1 MFSKIAQIALY
12 IVVGISVL
20 VIGFFYFGDNLIDTD
35 TYEAKVEKLS
45 TPDDAAGFDF
55 ASDLAEADTAAAES
69 DTTSAEAD
77 TTAAGDADEAA
88 GEMEEAAPVAEQEM
102 TGPAEAETEEVSL
115 SFMETLVFNKTDI
128 ALIWAYILVIITL
141 IIALVFS
148 LIFMFSNTRN
158 LVRGLLILVGAAVL
172 VGVAYMLGSD
182 TPLQI
187 VGYEGTDNEDPQVLR
202 LVDMGLIS
210 TYFVLG
216 LIVLSIIYSEIAKYF
231 K

>member
-20 VIGFFYFGDNLIDTD
+20 VIGFFYFGDSFIDMEA
-35 TYEAKVEKLS
+35 YEAKVEKLS
-45 TPDDAAGFDF
+45 APADGGTGFDF
-55 ASDLAEADTAAAES
+55 QADLAEADTAVS
-69 DTTSAEAD
+69 D
-77 TTAAGDADEAA
+77 TTAA
-88 GEMEEAAPVAEQEM
+88 AEEM
-102 TGPAEAETEEVSL
+102 TGETPVAGKVSVPVQEEPEEVNL
-115 SFMETLVFNKTDI
+115 TFMESLVFNKTDI
-128 ALIWAYILVIITL
+128 ALIWAYILVAITL

-148 LIFMFSNTRN
+148 VGFMFTNTRS
-158 LVRGLLILVGAAVL
+158 LVRGLLILIGAAVL

-187 VGYEGTDNEDPQVLR
+187 IGYEGTDNKDPQVLK

-216 LIVLSIIYSEIAKYF
+216 LIVLTILYSEIAKYF

>member
-35 TYEAKVEKLS
+35 AYEAKVEKMS
-45 TPDDAAGFDF
+45 APDDAAGFDF
-55 ASDLAEADTAAAES
+55 ASDLAEADTTAAES
-69 DTTSAEAD
+69 DTTA
-77 TTAAGDADEAA
+77 AAGGDEDAGD
-88 GEMEEAAPVAEQEM
+88 MEEEVAPVAEEM
-102 TGPAEAETEEVSL
+102 AGPAEAESEEVSL

-128 ALIWAYILVIITL
+128 ALIWAYILVAITL
-141 IIALVFS
+141 LIALVFS

-172 VGVAYMLGSD
+172 VGVAYILGSD

-187 VGYEGTDNEDPQVLR
+187 VGYEGTDNKDPQVLK

-216 LIVLSIIYSEIAKYF
+216 LVVLSIIYSEIAKYF
-231 K
+231 R

>member
-1 MFSKIAQIALY
+1 MVSKIAQIALY

-20 VIGFFYFGDNLIDTD
+20 VIGFFYFGDSLVDMD
-35 TYEAKVEKLS
+35 TYEAKIEKMS
-45 TPDDAAGFDF
+45 APADGSAGFNF
-55 ASDLAEADTAAAES
+55 QADLAETDTAAVES
-69 DTTSAEAD
+69 DTTAVAD
-77 TTAAGDADEAA
+77 TTAAGAEDTGGDM
-88 GEMEEAAPVAEQEM
+88 MEESAPVEEM
-102 TGPAEAETEEVSL
+102 TGPAEADTEEVSL
-115 SFMETLVFNKTDI
+115 TFMETLVFNKTDI

-141 IIALVFS
+141 IVALVFS
-148 LIFMFSNTRN
+148 LGFMFTNTKT

-187 VGYEGTDNEDPQVLR
+187 IGYEGTDNKDPQVLK

-216 LIVLSIIYSEIAKYF
+216 LIVLTILYSEVAKYF